1 MEEDED
7 ADAAEDDALA
17 SEPVLPAAAPVAGA
31 DVPEPLPLRKSVTYQ
46 PEPFS

>member
-1 MEEDED
+1 MV
-7 ADAAEDDALA
+7 EDDAGAADVAAPA

-31 DVPEPLPLRKSVTYQ
+31 EVPEPLPLRKSVTYQ